1 MLFISTV
8 FIVVFLPVAVSG
20 FYIIQRRFGRTFAL
34 AWLVA
39 ASFTFYATWKLSDL
53 PILLGLIAANFI
65 LGACIARAEGDAR
78 RRWLVGAL
86 AFNLAVLGYFKYAT
100 FFADNLA
107 QLFGW
112 PVAEGPRTV
121 NLPLGISFI
130 AFQKIAYLVD
140 VYQKKIKPAGIF
152 DFSVFASFFPQ
163 LVAGPIVHYREIGP
177 QLLREEKNP
186 PVAERL
192 SIGVTLF
199 AIGLFKKVVLADSIS
214 PFANNIF
221 NAAADGA
228 TLTFFEAWLGTLC
241 YGLQIYFDFSG
252 YCDMA
257 IGIARMFGIK
267 LPVNFFS
274 PYRARNVIEF
284 WRRWHITLSRF
295 LRDYLY
301 IPLGGNRRGRGRHFV
316 NLMITMALGGLWHGA
331 SWNFVLW
338 GVLHGVYLAINHAW
352 QMIWPRPKTRR
363 NTGGMSWFGGTLT
376 FIVVMVAWVP
386 FRANTL
392 ATTLSIWKSM
402 VGLNG
407 ISLPKAWAVYGAQ
420 MPWLTD
426 LGLRF
431 DGAHSGNLFAAY
443 QLMPVL
449 LAGLAIVFFA
459 PNTTQFMAHYRPVLD
474 FNGLV
479 GPATHWAPRW
489 RPTMLWALFTAALLI
504 VAILTPLQ
512 SSDFIYYQF

>member
-1 MLFISTV
+1 MLFISSI

-39 ASFTFYATWKLSDL
+39 ASLTFYATWNPFDL

-65 LGACIARAEGDAR
+65 FGGVIAKAEGGSR
-78 RRWLVGAL
+78 RLWLIAAL
-86 AFNLAVLGYFKYAT
+86 AFNLLVLGYFKYAN

-112 PVAEGPRTV
+112 PLSTGARTAG
-121 NLPLGISFI
+121 LPLGISFI

-140 VYQKKIKPAGIF
+140 VYQKRIKPAGIF

-186 PVAERL
+186 PIAERL
-192 SIGVTLF
+192 SIGVTIF
-199 AIGLFKKVVLADSIS
+199 AIGLFKKIVLADSIS

-252 YCDMA
+252 YSDMA
-257 IGIARMFGIK
+257 IGLARMFGID
-267 LPVNFFS
+267 LPMNFFS
-274 PYRARNVIEF
+274 PYARGHVIEF

-301 IPLGGNRRGRGRHFV
+301 IPLGGNRRGQGAPIHQSDNHHDAWRVVARGVLDFRFMGCAARSLSRHQPRLADDLSAGEGAPWRTRHRVAQWNADLHSRDRRLGAVPRQHDYDDSLDLEKYGRSQRHFV
-316 NLMITMALGGLWHGA
+316 AEGLGGLYCTDA
-331 SWNFVLW
+331 MARRS
-338 GVLHGVYLAINHAW
+338 
-352 QMIWPRPKTRR
+352 RPALRR
-363 NTGGMSWFGGTLT
+363 CS
-376 FIVVMVAWVP
+376 
-386 FRANTL
+386 
-392 ATTLSIWKSM
+392 
-402 VGLNG
+402 
-407 ISLPKAWAVYGAQ
+407 
-420 MPWLTD
+420 
-426 LGLRF
+426 
-431 DGAHSGNLFAAY
+431 
-443 QLMPVL
+443 
-449 LAGLAIVFFA
+449 
-459 PNTTQFMAHYRPVLD
+459 
-474 FNGLV
+474 
-479 GPATHWAPRW
+479 
-489 RPTMLWALFTAALLI
+489 
-504 VAILTPLQ
+504 
-512 SSDFIYYQF
+512 

>member
-1 MLFISTV
+1 MLFISSV

-20 FYIIQRRFGRTFAL
+20 FYIIQRRFSRTFAL

-39 ASFTFYATWKLSDL
+39 ASFTFYATWNPYDL

-65 LGACIARAEGDAR
+65 LGGLIARTEGTPR
-78 RRWLVGAL
+78 RLWLIGAL
-86 AFNLAVLGYFKYAT
+86 AFNLIVLGYFKYAT

-112 PVAEGPRTV
+112 PLSTGSRTAG
-121 NLPLGISFI
+121 LPLGISFI

-177 QLLREEKNP
+177 QLLRAEKNP

-192 SIGVTLF
+192 SIGVTIF
-199 AIGLFKKVVLADSIS
+199 AIGLFKKIVLADSIS

-252 YCDMA
+252 YSDMA

-267 LPVNFFS
+267 MPVNFFS

-301 IPLGGNRRGRGRHFV
+301 IPLGGNRRGRARHFL
-316 NLMITMALGGLWHGA
+316 NLTITMTLGGLWHGA
-331 SWNFVLW
+331 SWNFILW
-338 GVLHGVYLAINHAW
+338 GVLHGFYLAINHAW
-352 QMIWPRPKTRR
+352 LMIFPRAKARHGAR
-363 NTGGMSWFGGTLT
+363 GIALFSGALT
-376 FIVVMVAWVP
+376 FILVTIAWVP
-386 FRANTL
+386 FRANTI

-402 VGLNG
+402 AGLNG
-407 ISLPKAWAVYGAQ
+407 ISLPKAWAGYAAQ

-431 DGAHSGNLFAAY
+431 EGAHSGNLFAAN

-449 LAGLAIVFFA
+449 LGGLAIVFVA
-459 PNTTQFMAHYRPVLD
+459 PNATQFMARYRPVLD
-474 FNGLV
+474 FNHLV
-479 GPATHWAPRW
+479 GPPTHWAPRW
-489 RPTMLWALFTAALLI
+489 RPNLFWAVFTMVLLI
-504 VAILTPLQ
+504 IAILAPLQ

>member
-1 MLFISTV
+1 MLFISSV

-34 AWLVA
+34 AWLIA
-39 ASFTFYATWKLSDL
+39 ASLTFYATWNPLDL
-53 PILLGLIAANFI
+53 PILLGLIAGNFI
-65 LGACIARAEGDAR
+65 LGGCIARAEGGAR
-78 RRWLVGAL
+78 RHWLIGAL
-86 AFNLAVLGYFKYAT
+86 AFNLLVLGYFKYAT
-100 FFADNLA
+100 FFGDNLA
-107 QLFGW
+107 QLLGW
-112 PVAEGPRTV
+112 PVAQGPRTI

-186 PVAERL
+186 PIAERL
-192 SIGVTLF
+192 SIGATLF
-199 AIGLFKKVVLADSIS
+199 AIGLFKKIVLADSIS

-301 IPLGGNRRGRGRHFV
+301 IPLGGNRRGRARHFV
-316 NLMITMALGGLWHGA
+316 NLAITMTLGGLWHGA

-338 GVLHGVYLAINHAW
+338 GVLHGAYLAVNHAW
-352 QMIWPRPKTRR
+352 QMMFPRPKTRR
-363 NTGGMSWFGGTLT
+363 ADRGIHLFGGALT
-376 FIVVMVAWVP
+376 FILVTIAWVP
-386 FRANTL
+386 FRANTI

-402 VGLNG
+402 AGLNG
-407 ISLPKAWAVYGAQ
+407 ISLPKAWAGYGASDALADGSW
-420 MPWLTD
+420 PA
-426 LGLRF
+426 LRRR
-431 DGAHSGNLFAAY
+431 A
-443 QLMPVL
+443 
-449 LAGLAIVFFA
+449 
-459 PNTTQFMAHYRPVLD
+459 
-474 FNGLV
+474 
-479 GPATHWAPRW
+479 
-489 RPTMLWALFTAALLI
+489 
-504 VAILTPLQ
+504 
-512 SSDFIYYQF
+512 